1 MQYPFGY
8 VDDANKEAINEWNL
22 IHDEMLPIMDLY
34 KSSDVTDIF
43 VDRYDNINVMRRGV
57 LEKTTNSFSSE
68 KALFSLLRQF
78 CVTLNQDLIGLSS
91 PILDARLPDG
101 SRINATHDS
110 TTPSGSTLS
119 LRKVSVE
126 PLTKKDFLDS
136 GMMTP
141 EMLDYLID
149 VIKRK
154 DTFLI
159 SGNMGSGKTS
169 IMRFLAEFI
178 DPRERVI
185 TAEDTQEL
193 HIHRLFPFGLAMEA
207 PNRLESPVDLPALI
221 HATLRQQPDRVLVG
235 ELRKAPAVDAFM
247 QIIYTGVRGC
257 GSTIHGKSCKHALSR
272 IQYLL
277 ASAGNVSFELTGV
290 LLRDAIDVI
299 IQTHRDPK
307 WGRRITEIGRIVDGE
322 IQMIFQFNTENG
334 EHVRVGDW

>member
-8 VDDANKEAINEWNL
+8 VDDENKEAIKEWNL
-22 IHDEMLPIMDLY
+22 IHDEMLPIMELY
-34 KSSDVTDIF
+34 KSPDITDIF
-43 VDRYDNINVMRRGV
+43 VDRYDNINVMRNGV
-57 LEKTTNSFSSE
+57 LEKTKKVFASE
-68 KALFSLLRQF
+68 AALVSLLQQF
-78 CVTLNQDLIGLSS
+78 CVTLDQDSLDLKA

-101 SRINATHDS
+101 SRINATHIS

-119 LRKVSVE
+119 LRKVTVD
-126 PLTKKDFLDS
+126 PLTVDDFINS

-141 EMLDYLID
+141 EILDYLID
-149 VIKRK
+149 VINRK

-169 IMRFLAEFI
+169 IMRFLAEYI
-178 DPRERVI
+178 DKRERVV

-193 HIHRLFPFGLAMEA
+193 HIHRLFPYGLAMEA
-207 PNRLESPVDLPALI
+207 PNRNESPVDLPALI

-307 WGRRITEIGRIVDGE
+307 WGRRITEIARLVEGE
-322 IQMIFQFNTENG
+322 LQLIFKFNTETG
-334 EHVRVGDW
+334 VHERIG